1 MVTFHGKLTTFRFLR
16 PAASQVYLVG
26 DFNGWHH
33 HQLPMSRTADGCWTA
48 ALRLAPGMY
57 QFRYLADGEWFVDYA
72 SFGVE
77 HGPFGLNGV
86 AHVPESPTPATSD
99 RRPVACDTCPHLA
112 A

>member
-1 MVTFHGKLTTFRFLR
+1 MVTFHGELTTFRFLR
-16 PAASQVYLVG
+16 PAASRVCLMG
-26 DFNGWHH
+26 DFNGWGH

-99 RRPVACDTCPHLA
+99 RRPVACETCPHLA